1 MIILLQV
8 ICIYHISAIKL
19 FSGSC
24 VLYAGCCMSETSSQ
38 YVAGGIRLPESM
50 LQMKRYIFLSVN
62 VQFILYSLATD
73 AF

>member
-1 MIILLQV
+1 
-8 ICIYHISAIKL
+8 
-19 FSGSC
+19 
-24 VLYAGCCMSETSSQ
+24 MSETSSQ